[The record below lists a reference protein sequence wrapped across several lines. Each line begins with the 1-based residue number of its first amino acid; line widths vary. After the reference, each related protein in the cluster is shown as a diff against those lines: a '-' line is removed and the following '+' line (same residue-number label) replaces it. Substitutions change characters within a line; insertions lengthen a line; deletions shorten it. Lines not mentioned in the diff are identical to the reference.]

1 MQKATQNR
9 KTKLQKLHS
18 RTRQPQ
24 NLNPLQGT
32 SKSTTRRLIRFLQ
45 TQVQLSHASRQ
56 YIHERNTK
64 PLNSNSTTLGPK
76 RQAPTTQ
83 LKL

>member
-1 MQKATQNR
+1 MQKATQNL

-24 NLNPLQGT
+24 NLNPLQRT
-32 SKSTTRRLIRFLQ
+32 SISTTRRLIRFLQ
-45 TQVQLSHASRQ
+45 TQIQLSHASRQ

-64 PLNSNSTTLGPK
+64 PLNSNSTTLGSERP
-76 RQAPTTQ
+76 APTAQ